1 MGQVNKNFW
10 LVLAVIAGFLYVN
23 YNIKLNSVTR
33 SGLAMNTLISITL
46 ESKNKSEVELNKILD
61 EAFDYLKIFEAQVS
75 LYDENSQVNKINKM
89 AGIAPVEVSSDV
101 IALALKS
108 VEINKLTHNIFNP
121 LIGAVTKLWKIN
133 ESASLAE
140 LKAKL
145 PEPASIDNALNFLDI
160 NIISLDLDLNKIY
173 LSKAGAVLDF
183 SGIAKGY
190 ASRRL
195 ADKFAAQGLERALIN
210 LGGNIQVI
218 GSGWNI
224 GIRDPLDK
232 AKIAFKIKVND
243 TAVITSGNYERYKII
258 DGVKYSHFFDP
269 RTGRPVRN
277 NMLSASLII
286 PDGALA
292 DALATSFMIMG
303 SDEALKFLENHKD
316 LSAVLIIAE
325 DANKFRVIERGKIFR

>member
-1 MGQVNKNFW
+1 MGQINKNFW
-10 LVLAVIAGFLYVN
+10 LVLAVIAGLLYFN
-23 YNIKLNSVTR
+23 YHKLNSVTR

-46 ESKNKSEVELNKILD
+46 ESNKSEVELNKILD
-61 EAFDYLKIFEAQVS
+61 DAFDYLKIFEAQVS

-89 AGIAPVEVSSDV
+89 AGIAPVEVSGDV
-101 IALALKS
+101 MELALKS
-108 VEINKLTHNIFNP
+108 IEINKLTHNIFNP

-133 ESASLAE
+133 ESE
-140 LKAKL
+140 LKL
-145 PEPASIDNALNFLDI
+145 PEPASIDNALKFLDI

-195 ADKFAAQGLERALIN
+195 ADKFAAQGIERALIN

-232 AKIAFKIKVND
+232 AKAALKIKADD

-258 DGVKYSHFFDP
+258 DGVKYSHFFNP
-269 RTGRPVRN
+269 ITGRPVRN

-316 LSAVLIIAE
+316 LNAVLIIAE

>member
-1 MGQVNKNFW
+1 MGQINKNFW
-10 LVLAVIAGFLYVN
+10 LVLAVIAGLLYFN
-23 YNIKLNSVTR
+23 YHKLNSVTR
-33 SGLAMNTLISITL
+33 SGLAMNTLINITL
-46 ESKNKSEVELNKILD
+46 ESDKSEVELNKILD
-61 EAFDYLKIFEAQVS
+61 EAFDYLKIFEGQVS
-75 LYDENSQVNKINKM
+75 LYDENSQVNNINKM

-101 IALALKS
+101 ITLALKS

-133 ESASLAE
+133 ESE
-140 LKAKL
+140 LKL

-195 ADKFAAQGLERALIN
+195 ADKFAAHGIERALIN

-232 AKIAFKIKVND
+232 AKIAFKIKADN

-269 RTGRPVRN
+269 RTGKPVRN

-316 LSAVLIIAE
+316 LNAILIIAE

>member
-1 MGQVNKNFW
+1 MGQINKNFW
-10 LVLAVIAGFLYVN
+10 LVLAVIAGLLYVN
-23 YNIKLNSVTR
+23 YNNKLNIITR

-61 EAFDYLKIFEAQVS
+61 EAFDYLKIFEAHVS

-133 ESASLAE
+133 EIN
-140 LKAKL
+140 KKL

-183 SGIAKGY
+183 SGIANGY

-195 ADKFAAQGLERALIN
+195 A
-210 LGGNIQVI
+210 
-218 GSGWNI
+218 
-224 GIRDPLDK
+224 
-232 AKIAFKIKVND
+232 
-243 TAVITSGNYERYKII
+243 
-258 DGVKYSHFFDP
+258 
-269 RTGRPVRN
+269 
-277 NMLSASLII
+277 
-286 PDGALA
+286 
-292 DALATSFMIMG
+292 
-303 SDEALKFLENHKD
+303 
-316 LSAVLIIAE
+316 
-325 DANKFRVIERGKIFR
+325 

>member
-10 LVLAVIAGFLYVN
+10 LVLAVIAGLLYVN
-23 YNIKLNSVTR
+23 YNNKLNSIKR

-46 ESKNKSEVELNKILD
+46 ESNKSEVELNKILD

-89 AGIAPVEVSSDV
+89 AGVKPVEVSSDV

-108 VEINKLTHNIFNP
+108 IEINKLTHNIFNP

-133 ESASLAE
+133 ENE
-140 LKAKL
+140 FKL

-160 NIISLDLDLNKIY
+160 DIISLDLNLNKIY

-195 ADKFAAQGLERALIN
+195 ADKFAALGIERALIN

-232 AKIAFKIKVND
+232 AKAAIKIKVDD

-258 DGVKYSHFFDP
+258 DGIKYSHFFDP
-269 RTGRPVRN
+269 RTGKPVRN
-277 NMLSASLII
+277 DMLSAALII

-303 SDEALKFLENHKD
+303 SDEALKFLESYKD
-316 LSAVLIIAE
+316 LNAVLIIAE
-325 DANKFRVIERGKIFR
+325 DANKFRIIERGKIFR